1 MNFKGIIEEA
11 RLKKLDWYIIGK
23 FISTFFVALLLIIL
37 IVIIFDISEK
47 IDDFVTKEVPLKE
60 IIVDYY
66 VNFIPYFMNMFSPI
80 FVFITVIFFT
90 SRLAANSEI
99 IAILSCGISFN
110 RLLRPYMVSATII
123 TLFSLTLNLW
133 VIPHA
138 NRTRMAFETAYI
150 RDYNG
155 KSASGQNMHYQINP
169 GEFVYVEAF
178 SAWNNTAYR
187 FTLEKIE
194 NNRVVSK
201 LSADQAVWDS
211 TFCGWKLKKYFIRD
225 YVAGLEDKVRCG
237 QELDTVLNLTIGDF
251 KKTRKY
257 ETQLDINE
265 LNSYIA
271 TKRMRGD
278 ADIKKA
284 LIEKNTR
291 YAMPFSA
298 FILTIIGV
306 SLSSRKRRGGIGW
319 NLALGIALSFSYI
332 LFQKFSE
339 MFVFTDTMPAWIAL
353 WLPNVIYAGIA
364 VFLYRMAPK

>member
-1 MNFKGIIEEA
+1 MNLKDI
-11 RLKKLDWYIIGK
+11 LYDWKPKKLDWYIIRR
-23 FISTFFVALLLIIL
+23 FISTFFVALFLIII

-47 IDDFVTKEVPLKE
+47 IDDFVTREAPLKA
-60 IIVDYY
+60 IVLDYY

-80 FVFITVIFFT
+80 FIFITVIFFT

-99 IAILSCGISFN
+99 VAVLSCGISFH
-110 RLLRPYMVSATII
+110 RLLRPYMISAAFISLVS
-123 TLFSLTLNLW
+123 LSLNLW

-138 NRTRMAFETAYI
+138 NRIRMGFETQYV
-150 RDYNG
+150 RDYNQQT
-155 KSASGQNMHYQINP
+155 SLRNLHYQINP
-169 GEFVYVEAF
+169 GEFVYVESF
-178 SAWNNTAYR
+178 SSWNNTAYR

-194 NNRVVSK
+194 NHEIVSK

-211 TFCGWKLKKYFIRD
+211 TMCGWRLKKWFIRE
-225 YVAGLEDKVRCG
+225 YGAGLEDKVRTG
-237 QELDTVLNLTIGDF
+237 QQLDTVLNLTIGDF

-265 LNSYIA
+265 LNRYIEM
-271 TKRMRGD
+271 KRMRGD

-306 SLSSRKRRGGIGW
+306 ALSSRKRRGGIGW

-339 MFVFTDTMPAWIAL
+339 MFVYTDTMPAPIAI
-353 WLPNVIYAGIA
+353 WLPNVIFAGIA